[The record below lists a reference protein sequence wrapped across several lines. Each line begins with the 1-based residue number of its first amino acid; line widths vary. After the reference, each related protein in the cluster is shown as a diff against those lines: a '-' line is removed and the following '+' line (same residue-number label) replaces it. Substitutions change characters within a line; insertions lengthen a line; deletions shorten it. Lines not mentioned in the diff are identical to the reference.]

1 MPPCYKLS
9 IVETLITAAQPA
21 SVWSLP
27 AMSLLIRF
35 LMRVSG
41 VVRAVCP
48 SVVCVTLACAD
59 KCTDYCT
66 LETRAEPYGTV
77 VGVSRVWSVPYVRPV
92 HAVLDHVRFAVSFA
106 FLFAHSCGGDVPVRW
121 RAGDT
126 GATLAEVMSCETR
139 PRDRTCELCVALVLI
154 WFIDS

>member
-1 MPPCYKLS
+1 MLQAEHSRNADHCR
-9 IVETLITAAQPA
+9 TAYLCLVPA
-21 SVWSLP
+21 SYVVAHSIL
-27 AMSLLIRF
+27 

-77 VGVSRVWSVPYVRPV
+77 VGVSRVRSVPYVRPV
-92 HAVLDHVRFAVSFA
+92 HAVLDHVRGIGHRGFRCGLPFCLRIHAAGTCPCAGELETPARRLLRLCRVRRDPETGLVS
-106 FLFAHSCGGDVPVRW
+106 
-121 RAGDT
+121 
-126 GATLAEVMSCETR
+126 
-139 PRDRTCELCVALVLI
+139 CVSL
-154 WFIDS
+154 SS